1 MHLATADM
9 NASVMLNASVSNR
22 HMGMALL
29 KCNTHMCMP
38 IGDQAYFVYLIVVV
52 LQAVVAAHEAF
63 LVKAEADAK
72 IRMPALQQETA
83 QLRQLYNDGNNVK

>member
-1 MHLATADM
+1 
-9 NASVMLNASVSNR
+9 
-22 HMGMALL
+22 
-29 KCNTHMCMP
+29 
-38 IGDQAYFVYLIVVV
+38 LIVVV

-72 IRMPALQQETA
+72 IRIPALQQETA